1 MRAPPLN
8 VKDSK
13 SKKNSNIG
21 NGDIKEKKNK
31 NFFFFPKN
39 EKHINKK
46 FLKRKNDS
54 EINFY
59 EEEPYLDDNIND
71 VDYIV
76 LIIHGIGSNEEL
88 IINQCEDLKNSFK
101 IVKKMWYF
109 DYPFN
114 IHFHIFNW
122 KKYIIDAQIHVFD
135 RININT
141 MAETRKIINLSAG
154 DIICFLHPRYGD
166 YIMLNLY
173 NDINKTL
180 ESLMSDSSGRFRNAK
195 ICMLGYSLGSAMAYE
210 ILHNVKVRI
219 SDSNIRYN
227 LKSKIDY
234 LFTLGS
240 PLSALL
246 SLYKPEYINDGL
258 KLIDGIKFYNIFHGF
273 DPVAFRIEPL
283 IYPKIKNIP
292 GPVLINYWR
301 NNGARYW
308 FEWDKNMQS
317 AKIAIVQNL
326 NDITSAITNGFYK
339 FLGKTE
345 TTVEDQGTLNKNIC
359 YNKCESK
366 DINMFLLKVKENQR
380 KMTLQK
386 RKIERNKK
394 KTEKEKTL
402 PPYDQVTERKNN
414 TKYYH
419 NNDNNNDNN
428 DDNNNDDNNDDNNN
442 DDNND
447 DNNNDDNNDDDND
460 DNNDVNNDNTN
471 DSYPY
476 QNSAL
481 NSHKAYNEYSNYNN
495 YHDNDSKDNS
505 SSYVDSTR
513 SICASQDS
521 NSEHS
526 FFDDDLSSNSNDSK
540 SSEIANKEK
549 ANNSKSVSSKYAN
562 SKLMSGKATNGN
574 ATTGGG
580 ISTND
585 LNDGTKNTNI
595 NKKRVDTLPNKDYNE
610 LPLRYDYQLQEFIM
624 EHYIYPLAVAKSH
637 FNYFIIKDIS
647 FFILKELINKTVAL
661 SYEDYLTNI
670 EREYNSKSL
679 NEKDNDKKEKYLKI
693 SLKASKALEE
703 FRKYE
708 KNMQAMSDPFNMKNF
723 KNLI

>member
-101 IVKKMWYF
+101 IVKKMC
-109 DYPFN
+109 
-114 IHFHIFNW
+114 
-122 KKYIIDAQIHVFD
+122 VFD

-366 DINMFLLKVKENQR
+366 DINMFLLK
-380 KMTLQK
+380 K
-386 RKIERNKK
+386 RKKHYLRM
-394 KTEKEKTL
+394 T
-402 PPYDQVTERKNN
+402 
-414 TKYYH
+414 
-419 NNDNNNDNN
+419 NN